1 MLGLLLNTGLSLMKN
16 VLNSL
21 AKIVFIPLVL
31 TAAAAAATDAAIQK
45 KMFGFGHPR
54 MLDSRALDLVSRMVA
69 LIVFNVEINDIMKI
83 FSNMKQ
89 NNKRQISRY
98 FIRYIGAILLGNLLT
113 SKDTIKDDE
122 GTVSVGQNF

>member
-31 TAAAAAATDAAIQK
+31 TAAAAAATVAAIQK

-113 SKDTIKDDE
+113 SKGTIKDDG